1 MKITNLAINSRIAVA
16 VLTLVLVVGGLL
28 AYSAI
33 PKEAEPE
40 IEFATIVV
48 TTVYPGASP
57 DDIESIITQ
66 EIEREVSTVDGI
78 DDLRST
84 SSEGV
89 STVVI
94 EFTPNVDVDDAEL
107 DVREAVDRAKVE
119 WPTDVEEPIVSE
131 IDTSEFPV
139 ITINLAASYS
149 LAQLRDVAEDLQDEV
164 EGVRGVLGVDLIGGL
179 TREVQVDVDLAALQG
194 YNLSFNKVIE
204 TIQGEN
210 TNIPGGSIDVDRLN
224 YLVRVDGEFDTP
236 EEIESLVIDAPG
248 GTPIY
253 VRDVASV
260 QMGFKDRDSYAR
272 LKVLRTE
279 VDGDYLVNPNP
290 VNLNVISL
298 SVKKRPGEN
307 IIETVDRVRETVAEF
322 PMPGGTEIT
331 YTGDSSE
338 NVETLVKD
346 LENNIIAGLIFVIAV
361 LLFFLGVRN
370 ATLVGVAIPLTM
382 FLTFLIFTAM
392 GQTLNFII
400 LFSLIIALGMM
411 VDNAVVIIENIY
423 RYREEGY
430 GRWEAARLGTGEVG
444 MAVAAST
451 ATTVAAFAPMML
463 WPGIIGEFMGY
474 MPLTLIVTLSA
485 SLFVALVINPVITG
499 YFMRLDGE
507 EGPKRSRRFRL
518 GATAAIVFIA
528 VVVLLANWKTFVFL
542 AAAIPTLYFL
552 YTRVLAPFSKRFQN
566 QTVPRLTKNYRV
578 FLGWMLERDYGV
590 RDALS
595 NHKSALALAT
605 GLIFAGGMAVGAVMN
620 PEAEIP
626 EAVAEI
632 LPPIGMLLSGAGVL
646 VALVKVKDAMFRN
659 TFVLTSFT
667 LGFLLNIGGA
677 MLGGISEQAAMLL
690 QIPGGALLLAGAV
703 GLLIHA
709 AETIMLGR
717 GGSVKAGLWFGAVVG
732 GLCVLLWFGGRI
744 TDPLLIFEL
753 MTLPAVIVVFGII
766 GIIALKQQTHLI
778 LTDNR
783 ARLLT
788 ATLASLIAIVGLF
801 ALAPTG
807 SEFFPDSD
815 PNFIAVGVEAPLG
828 TNIEASNE
836 MAQEAYERIQGV
848 LAENADSEENVKTI
862 LSSVGVGGDAAFG
875 GGSSRPE
882 NSSITMTMKDFSD
895 RAEPSTM
902 TLRKIRDQLQ
912 GIPGATIEITKDQNG
927 PPTGKP
933 VTIEVAGEDFGQIM
947 AISRELKQRLA
958 RGATEINPET
968 EAPYLVG
975 LVDIGDNL
983 NTGRPEFQ
991 VDIDRERAAQFGLS
1005 TRQIATTVRAA
1016 VNGIEASTYRTGED
1030 EYDITVRLREQDRES
1045 LATVQSLTILYE
1057 GQQIPLVSVADISV
1071 GTGLGSITRL
1081 DQERVVTVSGDAA
1094 EGVNG
1099 NALLAQVKGY
1109 LAEYVDNE
1117 VPAGVTI
1124 RYTGESEDQEESFAF
1139 LTTALLIALALITI
1153 ILLLQFNSVRNP
1165 LIIMIATGLSLIG
1178 VMLGLILT
1186 RTPFGLMTFIGLISL
1201 AGIVVNNAIV
1211 LIDYI
1216 EQLRDRGLEK
1226 QDAVVEGGAT
1236 RLRPV
1241 LLTAFTTIIGL
1252 IPLTFGINIDFVGLI
1267 ADLDPSF
1274 GIGSENTQF
1283 WGPMGTAIISGLTF
1297 ATFLTLVIVPVMYST
1312 FDSIA
1317 TRFSSQREEV
1327 ADALTQ
1333 SDAALTPVPATVA
1346 VSGNGH
1352 GDGGAV
1358 TEQPTP
1364 RS

>member
-1 MKITNLAINSRIAVA
+1 MQITNLAINNRIAVV
-16 VLTLVLVVGGLL
+16 VLTFVLVVGGLL

-48 TTVYPGASP
+48 TTIYPGASP
-57 DDIESIITQ
+57 DDIESIVTQ
-66 EIEREVSTVDGI
+66 EIEREVSSVDGI

-94 EFTPNVDVDDAEL
+94 EFTPDVDVDDAKI

-139 ITINLAASYS
+139 ITINLGAPYS

-164 EGVRGVLGVDLIGGL
+164 ESVKGVLEVDLIGGL

-194 YNLSFNKVIE
+194 YNLSFTKVIE

-210 TNIPGGSIDVDRLN
+210 TNIPGGSVDVDRLN
-224 YLVRVDGEFDTP
+224 YLVRVDGEFDSP
-236 EEIESLVIDAPG
+236 EEIQDLVIDAPG
-248 GTPIY
+248 GAPIY

-260 QMGFKDRDSYAR
+260 QMGFKDRSSYAR
-272 LKVLRTE
+272 LKVLKTE
-279 VDGDYLVNPNP
+279 VDGDYVVNPDP

-307 IIETVDRVRETVAEF
+307 IIETVARVRETVAAF
-322 PMPGGTEIT
+322 PLPGGTEVT

-370 ATLVGVAIPLTM
+370 ATLVGIAIPLTM

-444 MAVAAST
+444 LAVAAST

-485 SLFVALVINPVITG
+485 SLFVALIINPVVTG

-507 EGPKRSRRFRL
+507 ASPERSRQFRI
-518 GATAAIVFIA
+518 GAVAVIVFIA

-542 AAAIPTLYFL
+542 AVAIPVLYLL
-552 YTRVLAPFSKRFQN
+552 YTRVLDPVGKRFQH
-566 QTVPRLTKNYRV
+566 QTVPRLTKRYRA
-578 FLGWMLERDYGV
+578 FLGWMLERDYTQ
-590 RDALS
+590 RRA
-595 NHKSALALAT
+595 
-605 GLIFAGGMAVGAVMN
+605 
-620 PEAEIP
+620 
-626 EAVAEI
+626 
-632 LPPIGMLLSGAGVL
+632 ML
-646 VALVKVKDAMFRN
+646 RN
-659 TFVLTSFT
+659 TFALGSFT
-667 LGFLLNIGGA
+667 V
-677 MLGGISEQAAMLL
+677 
-690 QIPGGALLLAGAV
+690 GALLLIGGSMLGGVSQAASYLMLVPG
-703 GLLIHA
+703 GLLLALGALGIVFHA
-709 AETIMLGR
+709 VESMLLGKKA
-717 GGSVKAGLWFGAVVG
+717 SVKAGLIFGAVVG
-732 GLCVLLWFGGRI
+732 TLIVLLVLGGKIDLGSLEGLEVVIAMLALPGSIVLFG
-744 TDPLLIFEL
+744 
-753 MTLPAVIVVFGII
+753 
-766 GIIALKQQTHLI
+766 ALGTAFLKDRTQLV

-788 ATLASLIAIVGLF
+788 ATLASLVAIFGLF

-815 PNFIAVGVEAPLG
+815 PNFIQVGVEAPLG
-828 TNIEASNE
+828 TNIEASN
-836 MAQEAYERIQGV
+836 AISQEAYARIQGV

-862 LSSVGVGGDAAFG
+862 LTQVGTGGDAAFG

-882 NSSITMTMKDFSD
+882 NSRITMTMKDFAD
-895 RAEPSTM
+895 RAEASTL

-912 GIPGATIEITKDQNG
+912 GIPGTTIEITKDQNG

-933 VTIEVAGEDFGQIM
+933 VTIEVAGENFDEIKR
-947 AISRELKQRLA
+947 ISQELKTRLF
-958 RGATEINPET
+958 RGASEIDAAT
-968 EAPYLVG
+968 GAPYLAG
-975 LVDIGDNL
+975 LVDISDNL
-983 NTGRPEFQ
+983 GTGRPEFQ
-991 VDIDRERAAQFGLS
+991 IDIDRERAAQFGLS

-1016 VNGIEASTYRTGED
+1016 VNGLEASTYRTGED

-1045 LATVQSLTILYE
+1045 LETIQSLTILYE
-1057 GQQIPLVSVADISV
+1057 GQQIPLVSVADIRV

-1099 NALLAQVKGY
+1099 NALLATVQGY
-1109 LAEYVDNE
+1109 LGDYVENE
-1117 VPAGVTI
+1117 VPPGVTI
-1124 RYTGESEDQEESFAF
+1124 RYTGESEDQQESFGF

-1216 EQLRDRGLEK
+1216 EQLRHKHGLEK
-1226 QDAVVEGGAT
+1226 QAAVIEGGAT

-1252 IPLTFGINIDFVGLI
+1252 IPLTFGINIDFVGLMVG
-1267 ADLDPSF
+1267 LDPSF

-1297 ATFLTLVIVPVMYST
+1297 ATFLTLVIVPVMYSA
-1312 FDSIA
+1312 FDSISL
-1317 TRFSSQREEV
+1317 RLSSAARS
-1327 ADALTQ
+1327 AG
-1333 SDAALTPVPATVA
+1333 DAANDAVSPDGNTLAPGGLTPATVPTGTVA
-1346 VSGNGH
+1346 PGTGAPGNGF
-1352 GDGGAV
+1352 GDGGPV
-1358 TEQPTP
+1358 VERPEP
-1364 RS
+1364 RR